1 MLKPRYSNQFK
12 KDYKLA
18 IKRGKDESLFIE
30 VLEKLIKQEPL
41 PAKKTKTT
49 SFLAIGQNTGN
60 VIFSRTGCSFIL
72 SIMMNLYWNC
82 LGQVLIQICLEDKN
96 YVCNFKTIL

>member
-41 PAKKTKTT
+41 PAKKQRPPAFWQLGKTQGM
-49 SFLAIGQNTGN
+49 SYSAGLAAHLFYQ
-60 VIFSRTGCSFIL
+60 
-72 SIMMNLYWNC
+72 
-82 LGQVLIQICLEDKN
+82 
-96 YVCNFKTIL
+96 